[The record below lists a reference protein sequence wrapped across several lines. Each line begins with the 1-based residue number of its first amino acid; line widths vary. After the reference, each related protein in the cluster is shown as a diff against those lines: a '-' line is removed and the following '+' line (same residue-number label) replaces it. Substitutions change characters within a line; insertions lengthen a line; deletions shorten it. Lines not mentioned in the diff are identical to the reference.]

1 LIAKKSCLFECYLI
15 TKTMTEREQIQVFAE
30 DLGRLIDCYS
40 DEFDLTVAG
49 IIGVLECAKLEV
61 WDGSKDGD
69 MEIEI
74 G

>member
-1 LIAKKSCLFECYLI
+1 
-15 TKTMTEREQIQVFAE
+15 MTEQDQIQAFAE
-30 DLGRLIDCYS
+30 DLGKLIDRYS
-40 DEFDLTVAG
+40 VEFDLTVAG

-69 MEIEI
+69 LEIEV

>member
-1 LIAKKSCLFECYLI
+1 
-15 TKTMTEREQIQVFAE
+15 MTEQDQIQAFAE
-30 DLGRLIDCYS
+30 DLGRLIDRYS
-40 DEFDLTVAG
+40 VEFDLTVAG

>member
-1 LIAKKSCLFECYLI
+1 
-15 TKTMTEREQIQVFAE
+15 MTEREQIQVFAE

-40 DEFDLTVAG
+40 DEDEFDLTVAG

>member
-1 LIAKKSCLFECYLI
+1 
-15 TKTMTEREQIQVFAE
+15 MTEREQVEAFSD
-30 DLGRLIDCYS
+30 DLEKLIYRYR

>member
-1 LIAKKSCLFECYLI
+1 
-15 TKTMTEREQIQVFAE
+15 MTEREQIQVFAE